1 MNLSLQKTFHIF
13 LWMAIIGL
21 SILLMVV
28 GEKILVPLCFA
39 ILIWHLIN
47 ALADTYGKLSL
58 QKKSLPHWLALTLSI
73 LTILICFWVVWQI
86 IIENMAA
93 VINALPHYEAN
104 LEKSLARISEFFDL
118 KQTPTLAQ
126 IIERIDFIALLS
138 RLAENLAGWTG
149 IAVVIFLYLLFLLM
163 EQRLFNHK
171 IRLIFT
177 DPTHETR
184 IRSILAKV
192 RVETQH
198 YLWVKT
204 IISLII
210 GLISYAILRIARVDY
225 AEFWA
230 FLVFFLKY
238 IPVLGAFV
246 ATLLPSLL
254 ALVQFESLYP
264 FFLVFGG
271 LGFLQ
276 FLIGNFF
283 EPRMLGYSLNLSPF
297 AVMVS
302 LVIWWYIWGI
312 AGMFL
317 CVPILVTMAIIFAH
331 FPQTRPWSILLAG
344 RGQIGRFSAN

>member
-1 MNLSLQKTFHIF
+1 MNLSLQKTFYVF

-58 QKKSLPHWLALTLSI
+58 RPKPLPYWLTLSLSI
-73 LTILICFWVVWQI
+73 LTIILCFWVIWQI

-93 VINALPHYEAN
+93 VITALPHYEAN

-118 KQTPTLAQ
+118 KSTPTLTQ
-126 IIERIDFIALLS
+126 IMDHIDFIALLS
-138 RLAENLAGWTG
+138 RLAENVAGWTG

-163 EQRLFNHK
+163 EQRLFNQK
-171 IRLIFT
+171 IRLIFP
-177 DPTHETR
+177 DPIHEAR

-192 RVETQH
+192 RIETQH

-204 IISLII
+204 IISLIM
-210 GLISYAILRIARVDY
+210 GLTSYGILRIARVDY

-254 ALVQFESLYP
+254 ALVQFETLYP
-264 FFLVFGG
+264 FFLVFSS

-283 EPRMLGYSLNLSPF
+283 EPRMLGNSLNISPF

-317 CVPILVTMAIIFAH
+317 CVPILVTLAIVFAH
-331 FPQTRPWSILLAG
+331 FPQTKPWSILLAG
-344 RGQIGRFSAN
+344 RGRIDRFS